1 MRIFLAGASG
11 AVGRPLIGML
21 TANGHEVVGTTRDPR
36 KADLLRALGAKP
48 VVLDVLDRDRL
59 ADAVREA
66 RPDAVIHQLTD
77 LSRMDFAATNRLRI
91 EGTRNLVDAARAVGV
106 RRMVTQSFG
115 PAYAPGEGLATEETP
130 LYLNAAEVWS
140 GGAALETEAGSVAA
154 ATDSVA
160 AVVGALV
167 SMEKAVTELPE
178 SVVLRYG
185 LLYGP
190 GTSFAADG
198 FMTDQIRQGQMPA
211 NENVTSFIHI
221 EDAARAAM
229 LAIDWPAGVYNIV
242 DDDPAPARE
251 WLRLYAAEVGGPPP
265 PQVDGK
271 DALMSRGISNV
282 KAKRQVGW
290 SPRHPS
296 WRAGFLTTV
305 RV

>member
-1 MRIFLAGASG
+1 MLA
-11 AVGRPLIGML
+11 
-21 TANGHEVVGTTRDPR
+21 ANGHTVVGTTRDPR
-36 KADLLRALGAKP
+36 KADLLRSLGATP
-48 VVLDVLDRDRL
+48 VVIDVFDHDRL

-115 PAYAPGEGLATEETP
+115 PAYAPGDGLATEETP
-130 LYLNAAEVWS
+130 LYLDASAAWS
-140 GGAALETEAGSVAA
+140 GGAALDHEEGSAA
-154 ATDSVA
+154 ATTDSVSA
-160 AVVGALV
+160 TVGALV
-167 SMEKAVTELPE
+167 TMERTVAELPE

-198 FMTDQIRQGQMPA
+198 FMTAQIRQGQMPA
-211 NENVTSFIHI
+211 NENVTSFVHV

-229 LAIDWPAGVYNIV
+229 LALDWPAGVYNIV
-242 DDDPAPARE
+242 DDDPASARV
-251 WLRLYAAEVGGPPP
+251 WLPRYAAEVGGPPP
-265 PQVDGK
+265 RQVDGK
-271 DALMSRGISNV
+271 DALMSRGISNA

-296 WRAGFLTTV
+296 WRAGFLEAA
-305 RV
+305 RI

>member
-11 AVGRPLIGML
+11 AVGRPLVGLL
-21 TANGHEVVGTTRDPR
+21 TENGHDVVGTTRDPR
-36 KADLLRALGAKP
+36 KADLLRVLGAKP
-48 VVLDVLDRDRL
+48 VVLNVLDRDRL
-59 ADAVREA
+59 AEAVREA

-115 PAYAPGEGLATEETP
+115 PAYAPGEGVATEETP
-130 LYLNAAEVWS
+130 LYHDVSEVWS
-140 GGAALETEAGSVAA
+140 GGAALETGKGTVAA
-154 ATDSVA
+154 TTESVSAVVSALVTMEA
-160 AVVGALV
+160 AVA
-167 SMEKAVTELPE
+167 ELPE

-198 FMTDQIRQGQMPA
+198 FMTDQVRRGQMPA
-211 NENVTSFIHI
+211 NENVTSFVHV

-229 LAIDWPAGVYNIV
+229 LALDWPAGVYNIV

-251 WLRLYAAEVGGPPP
+251 WLLRYAAQVGGPPP
-265 PQVDGK
+265 SEIDGQ
-271 DALMSRGISNV
+271 DALMSRGISNA
-282 KAKRQVGW
+282 KAKRRVGW
-290 SPRHPS
+290 SPHHPS
-296 WRAGFLTTV
+296 WRAGFLERV
-305 RV
+305 RA

>member
-11 AVGRPLIGML
+11 AVGRPLVGML

-36 KADLLRALGAKP
+36 KADVLRALGATP
-48 VVLDVLDRDRL
+48 VVLNVLDRDRL

-77 LSRMDFAATNRLRI
+77 LSRMAFADTNRLRI

-106 RRMVTQSFG
+106 RRIVTQSFG
-115 PAYAPGEGLATEETP
+115 PAYAPGNGLATEDDP
-130 LYLNAAEVWS
+130 LYQDASDAWS
-140 GGAALETEAGSVAA
+140 GGAALKAEARTVDAT
-154 ATDSVA
+154 TDSVS

-167 SMEKAVTELPE
+167 TMEETVAELPE

-185 LLYGP
+185 LFYGP

-198 FMTDQIRQGQMPA
+198 FMSDMVRGGRMPA
-211 NENVTSFIHI
+211 NENVASFVHV

-229 LAIDWPAGVYNIV
+229 LALGWPAGVYNIV

-251 WLRLYAAEVGGPPP
+251 WLPRYAAEVGGPPP

-271 DALMSRGISNV
+271 DALMSRGISNA

-290 SPRHPS
+290 SPLHPS
-296 WRAGFLTTV
+296 WRAGFLETV

>member
-1 MRIFLAGASG
+1 
-11 AVGRPLIGML
+11 ML
-21 TANGHEVVGTTRDPR
+21 VAEGHQVFGTTRDPR
-36 KADLLRALGAKP
+36 RADLLRSPGAKP
-48 VVLDVLDRDRL
+48 IVLDVFDRDRL

-66 RPDAVIHQLTD
+66 RPDTVIHQLTD

-115 PAYAPGEGLATEETP
+115 PAYAPGEGLATEGTP
-130 LYLNAAEVWS
+130 LYLDASEAWS
-140 GGAALETEAGSVAA
+140 GGAALETEEGTAA
-154 ATDSVA
+154 ATTDSVSA
-160 AVVGALV
+160 TVGALV
-167 SMEKAVTELPE
+167 TMEETVAELPE

-198 FMTDQIRQGQMPA
+198 FMTELVRQGQMPA
-211 NENVTSFIHI
+211 NENVTSFVHV

-229 LAIDWPAGVYNIV
+229 LALDWPAGVYNIV
-242 DDDPAPARE
+242 DDAPAPARE
-251 WLRLYAAEVGGPPP
+251 WLPRYATEVGGPPP
-265 PQVDGK
+265 SRVDGK
-271 DALMSRGISNV
+271 DALMSRGISNA

-296 WRAGFLTTV
+296 WRAGFLEIV
-305 RV
+305 RL

>member
-1 MRIFLAGASG
+1 MRVFLAGASG
-11 AVGRPLIGML
+11 AVGRPLVGML
-21 TANGHEVVGTTRDPR
+21 TANGHEVIGTTRDPR
-36 KADLLRALGAKP
+36 KTDLVRALGAVP
-48 VVLDVLDRDRL
+48 VVLDVFDRDRL

-77 LSRMDFAATNRLRI
+77 LSRMDFASTNRLRI
-91 EGTRNLVDAARAVGV
+91 EGTRNLVDAARALGI

-130 LYLNAAEVWS
+130 LYLDASAAWS
-140 GGAALETEAGSVAA
+140 GGAALEAEAGTVDPT
-154 ATDSVA
+154 TDSVS
-160 AVVGALV
+160 AVVGALAT
-167 SMEKAVTELPE
+167 MEATVAELPE

-198 FMTDQIRQGQMPA
+198 FMTEMVRQGRMPA
-211 NENVTSFIHI
+211 NENVASFVHV

-229 LAIDWPAGVYNIV
+229 LALDWPAGVYNIV
-242 DDDPAPARE
+242 DDEPASARE
-251 WLRLYAAEVGGPPP
+251 WLPRYAAEVGGPPP

-271 DALMSRGISNV
+271 DALMSRGISNA

-296 WRAGFLTTV
+296 WRAGFLETA